1 MAVAV
6 EQVDKL
12 LAHSAVAVEAVE
24 AEQVSLSVYM
34 LFTQLQ
40 FQSQSVRLELLA
52 QLVESVA
59 QEVHLLSRLPL
70 QR

>member
-12 LAHSAVAVEAVE
+12 LAHLAVAVEAV
-24 AEQVSLSVYM
+24 AVAQVSLSVYM
-34 LFTQLQ
+34 LFKQLQ

-52 QLVESVA
+52 QLAESVA
-59 QEVHLLSRLPL
+59 QEVHLLSPLPL